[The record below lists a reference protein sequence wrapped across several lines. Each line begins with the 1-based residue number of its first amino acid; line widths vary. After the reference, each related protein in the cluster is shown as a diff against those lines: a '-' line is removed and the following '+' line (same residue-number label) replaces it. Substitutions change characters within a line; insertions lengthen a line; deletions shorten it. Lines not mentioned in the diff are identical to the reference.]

1 MWKWINVMIQW
12 TKGGREDIEQ
22 NEDITDGSKTCSGKE
37 TGTRIIGS

>member
-1 MWKWINVMIQW
+1 MIQW